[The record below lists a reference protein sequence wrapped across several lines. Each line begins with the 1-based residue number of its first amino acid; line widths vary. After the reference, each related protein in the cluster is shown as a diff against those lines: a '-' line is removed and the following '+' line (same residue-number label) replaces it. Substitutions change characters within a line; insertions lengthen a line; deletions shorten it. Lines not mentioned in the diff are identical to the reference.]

1 MQKIY
6 LRIALAKIAWFKF
19 ILEGYD
25 GLCVLSTVDHN
36 RGIVSITY
44 HASVAGELFALLT
57 SLSPDLSPYWS
68 QDDEERKKQLHLM

>member
-1 MQKIY
+1 MQKIF
-6 LRIALAKIAWFKF
+6 LRIALAKIAWFRF

-44 HASVAGELFALLT
+44 HPSVAGELFSLLAAP
-57 SLSPDLSPYWS
+57 SPDLSPYWS
-68 QDDEERKKQLHLM
+68 TDK